1 MAKAKSK
8 AAAKRPSA
16 EERLAI
22 ASMIVERMKP
32 ANASDAT
39 VYIVSAEDRA
49 ALEELVADDRLIDG

>member
-8 AAAKRPSA
+8 TVAKRPSA
-16 EERLAI
+16 EDRLSEI
-22 ASMIVERMKP
+22 AVIVGRMRS

-49 ALEELVADDRLIDG
+49 ALEELVAE